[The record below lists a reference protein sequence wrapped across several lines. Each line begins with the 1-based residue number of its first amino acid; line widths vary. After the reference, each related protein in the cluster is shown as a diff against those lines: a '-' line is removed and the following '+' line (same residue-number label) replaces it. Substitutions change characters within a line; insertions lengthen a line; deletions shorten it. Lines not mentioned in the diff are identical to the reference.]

1 MISQRLSDRG
11 SVSAWLM
18 VVPLLILLLGGIS
31 VDLWTALSARGRI
44 AAVADD
50 AALTGATAVS
60 AHGSRDPAQTVQLD
74 VDEASRRA
82 LAAVDTHPD
91 ADRVI
96 SRTVH
101 ASADLVSVT
110 VEGELAFMLLRLVGG
125 DVARVAVT
133 GHAAPV
139 VRD

>member
-1 MISQRLSDRG
+1 MTTRASERG
-11 SVSAWLM
+11 SVTAWLM

-50 AALTGATAVS
+50 AAAAAATAVS
-60 AHGSRDPAQTVQLD
+60 AHGSRETAQRVQLD
-74 VDEASRRA
+74 VEEASRRA
-82 LAAVDTHPD
+82 LVAVDTHPD
-91 ADRVI
+91 AARVV

-101 ASADLVSVT
+101 ASTDLVSVT

-125 DVARVAVT
+125 DVARVVVT

-139 VRD
+139 VLD